1 MAFITDLGGVTMVT
15 KIPFNNNQYSWVNIN
30 TDDKEE
36 LSDLYTEYGIDDE
49 IIEYSL
55 DKNERAHLDYEART
69 NTFVLIFNIPNRQK
83 IDNHYETLPM
93 TFIIKEN
100 RLITVTNRKTQ
111 YVFFEMKKYIEAY
124 PDVTMFKFLFSS
136 LFIITDF
143 FFPYVEEMNADR
155 KKVNDKLKEK
165 TSKQNLLL
173 LSDLETGIV
182 YFVSASK
189 QNVVLLE
196 QVKTHLIYKGLSDIE
211 KEELDDAL
219 IEARQLVEMT
229 QLSSQI
235 LQQLSGTYTNI
246 LNNNLNE
253 GMRILTV
260 LSVLLTIPTIITGFF
275 GMNMP
280 LPLEN
285 NTFGWIITIIIS
297 VFLWFALSFA
307 LRKIMK

>member
-1 MAFITDLGGVTMVT
+1 MIKKTL
-15 KIPFNNNQYSWVNIN
+15 FNNKQNSWTTIN
-30 TDDKEE
+30 TEDKEE
-36 LSDLYTEYGIDDE
+36 LKKLYTEYGIDDE
-49 IIEYSL
+49 IVEYSL
-55 DKNERAHLDYEART
+55 DKNERAHLDYEAKT
-69 NTFVLIFNIPNRQK
+69 NTFVLIFNVPNRQK
-83 IDNHYETLPM
+83 IDNHYETIPM
-93 TFIIKEN
+93 TFIIKDN
-100 RLITVTNRKTQ
+100 RFITITNKKNQ
-111 YVFFEMKKYIEAY
+111 YVVSAMERYLDGN
-124 PDVTMFKFLFSS
+124 PDITLFKFLFSS
-136 LFIITDF
+136 LFLVTDF
-143 FFPYVEEMNADR
+143 FFPYIEEMNAGR

-196 QVKTHLIYKGLSDIE
+196 QVKTHQLYKGLSDIE
-211 KEELDDAL
+211 KEELEDVV
-219 IEARQLVEMT
+219 IEAKQLVEMT

-285 NTFGWIITIIIS
+285 NTSGWLITIILS